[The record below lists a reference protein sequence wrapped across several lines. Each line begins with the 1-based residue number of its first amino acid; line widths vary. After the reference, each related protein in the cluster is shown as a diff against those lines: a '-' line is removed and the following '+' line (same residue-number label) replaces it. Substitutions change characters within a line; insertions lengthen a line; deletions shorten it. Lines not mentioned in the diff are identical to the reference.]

1 MLLSYTLNGHST
13 KYQCFIDLLEAVSVT
28 ACSIEVY
35 HNDLMRKE
43 RYRTS
48 FWKQVCG
55 ASLLPWEIE
64 LVPRRTVVDAQ

>member
-1 MLLSYTLNGHST
+1 MLFSYTLNGHST
-13 KYQCFIDLLEAVSVT
+13 KYQCFIDTLKTALVT

-43 RYRTS
+43 SYRTS

-55 ASLLPWEIE
+55 ASLLLWEIE
-64 LVPRRTVVDAQ
+64 PVPHRAVVNSL